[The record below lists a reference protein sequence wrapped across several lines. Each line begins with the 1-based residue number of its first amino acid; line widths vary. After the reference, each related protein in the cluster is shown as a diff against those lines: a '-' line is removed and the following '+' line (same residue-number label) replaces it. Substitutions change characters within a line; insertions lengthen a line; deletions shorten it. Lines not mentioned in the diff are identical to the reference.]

1 MKKTENP
8 DYDAEA
14 LSMDLESQLEKEMKL
29 LESGLGIPFYYIPLC
44 YNYCLWWVKMIE
56 MNHRE
61 VIDQI
66 GSTTG

>member
-29 LESGLGIPFYYIPLC
+29 LESGLGILSYLIMFLFATIIAC
-44 YNYCLWWVKMIE
+44 GW
-56 MNHRE
+56 
-61 VIDQI
+61 
-66 GSTTG
+66 